1 MLNSPPLG
9 YVPRTP
15 PLYESLSEAQ
25 FMPVRICHV
34 EEALAPRRILRRIGL
49 QASCDE
55 HAIVCICVVDTE
67 YDPSPPAVLVNWG
80 RCKIYEGV
88 ARSKAGEL
96 SRSILNEREAEFL
109 VEPDRAGH
117 VVNRKC
123 HSADVLDRHRVTSP
137 A

>member
-1 MLNSPPLG
+1 MVSYG
-9 YVPRTP
+9 RSAITP
-15 PLYESLSEAQ
+15 PFSLYESLSEAQ
-25 FMPVRICHV
+25 FMPVRICNV

-55 HAIVCICVVDTE
+55 YVIVCICVVDAK
-67 YDPSPPAVLVNWG
+67 YDASPPAVLVRWG
-80 RCKIYEGV
+80 GCKIYEGV
-88 ARSKAGEL
+88 AGSKARKL
-96 SRSILNEREAEFL
+96 NRSIPDERETEFL

-123 HSADVLDRHRVTSP
+123 HSADVLDQHRVAFP